1 MGNKYQKIGPGDTWV
16 RGSLLSQQKHF
27 QNLTSGE
34 QLRNQP
40 RGDV

>member
-1 MGNKYQKIGPGDTWV
+1 MGNKHQKTGPGDTWV

-27 QNLTSGE
+27 QNLTSGG
-34 QLRNQP
+34 QPQNQP